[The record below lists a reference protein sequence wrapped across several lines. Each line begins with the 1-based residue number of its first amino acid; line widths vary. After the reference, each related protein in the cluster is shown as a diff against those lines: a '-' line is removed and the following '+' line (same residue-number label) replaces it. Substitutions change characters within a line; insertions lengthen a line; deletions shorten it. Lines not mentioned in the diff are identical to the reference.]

1 MGYASISGRAV
12 TNPSAPAAHAICD
25 RCGFRYNHCDLQWQ
39 HDYRGRTLQN
49 IRILVCETCLDDPQ
63 PQLKPR
69 IISPDP
75 LPIMNARVEQF
86 CYSSVDDRVTSNP
99 ALPPVD
105 FATSA
110 QIQLSGLQF
119 IDGVQVQSGELVL
132 VKDQTN
138 PAENGIYKASS
149 GLWVR
154 QGYDND
160 RQKYIPASEIDTSWS
175 NGVLYLQ
182 QLGIY
187 LGAVYAAR
195 GVNTGKLY
203 QIDFSDTSGVVGTG
217 AVTALYPIQAS
228 TVNHYDLYTG
238 ILMAGQDYVR
248 VTQDDYVRTPQQ
260 TGAAPGSLNEIPGYS
275 NLVPGACDIGQ
286 PSDVP
291 YGCATRQ
298 GLPSSM
304 DTLPFAGPL
313 WPTLQNQSINVWLD
327 NLAMP
332 AVWVNNLNLQ
342 VTFITQGFWPNPG
355 PGAPFRPI
363 SFNIDPTQWVNNFG
377 QPTFW
382 NNVLNQNVIWGLAG
396 LYPVFPP
403 GGDVLWTNDK
413 CVLTLWNNSSGE
425 NVNWAQ
431 IYPNFIAPNRPGPWP
446 WGWN

>member
-1 MGYASISGRAV
+1 MGYASLCGKAV
-12 TNPSAPAAHAICD
+12 ANPNAPSAFGTCD
-25 RCGFRYNHCDLQWQ
+25 RCQTVYLHRDLRWQ
-39 HDYRGRTLQN
+39 FDFRGRSLAN
-49 IRILVCETCLDDPQ
+49 LRILVCSRCEDTPQ
-63 PQLKPR
+63 PQLLPR
-69 IISPDP
+69 VIPPDP
-75 LPIMNARVEQF
+75 TPIINARPFPYCEAIT
-86 CYSSVDDRVTSNP
+86 DDRVTSNP
-99 ALPPVD
+99 ALPPVA
-105 FATSA
+105 FATSGPILLA
-110 QIQLSGLQF
+110 GLQF
-119 IDGVQVQSGELVL
+119 IDGTQLQADELIL

-138 PAENGIYKASS
+138 PAENGIYKTAS
-149 GLWVR
+149 GVWVR

-203 QIDFSDTSGVVGTG
+203 QIDFPDTSGIVGVG
-217 AVTALYPIQAS
+217 GVTVNASVAAS
-228 TVNHYDLYTG
+228 TVNRYDLYTG

-298 GLPSSM
+298 GLPSEMTS
-304 DTLPFAGPL
+304 LPFAGPL
-313 WPTLQNQSINVWLD
+313 WPTLQNQSINVWL
-327 NLAMP
+327 NNFAAP
-332 AVWVNNLNLQ
+332 FVWVNNLGVQ
-342 VTFITQGFWPNPG
+342 VTFISQGFWPNPG